1 MLSQVKLYNSSIKKS
16 LLKFTHVKNQ
26 NHIQFFL
33 LIVFLLFTFHV
44 NLSYAQILP
53 DDQEYLRQQQ
63 RANQLREQLEPS
75 PTIQLHP
82 VQTES
87 VRIPESESPCSIIQR
102 VALVGELSEKFQWA
116 LNAASIDDDLSV
128 GRCIGTQGM
137 SVIMRRIQN
146 VILQRGFTTTRVLLA
161 PQNLQSGVLTFTLIP
176 GRINQILFV
185 ESTSSRATLWN
196 AVPAKP
202 GDLLNLRDLE
212 QALENF
218 KRVPTAEADIQ
229 ITPSSSVNAK
239 PGDSDV
245 LIRWSQRLPFRVNL
259 SLDDS
264 GSEYTGK
271 YITATTLSYDH
282 AFALNDLFYS
292 SVIQDVGGGL
302 PGNRGTS
309 GYTLHYSIPLQQ
321 WLISTTTTSN
331 NYHQSVQGLNQVYI
345 YKGNSATSDLRL
357 TRILYRDAR
366 RKLSAGF
373 RLWSRESHNFTDD
386 TEVEVQRRR
395 TNGWEMS
402 VSHQEFLN
410 LGALNFNLAYRR
422 GTGVLNTLRAPE
434 ELFGEGSSRMQII
447 NADASLNYPFSL
459 RRTAFRYTAAWR
471 AQWNLTPLSPE
482 DRFAI
487 GNRYTVRGFDG
498 ERLLTA
504 ERGWTVRQEI
514 AGLIGQTGCEAYAGI
529 DAGQLGGKSSLNLP
543 GTYLAGAVL
552 GIRLRSSGAYLDFFV
567 GKPISRPAA
576 YSSNDLNTGFNLSY
590 SF

>member
-1 MLSQVKLYNSSIKKS
+1 MLDQVELYNSSLKKS
-16 LLKFTHVKNQ
+16 LLKFILVKNQ

-33 LIVFLLFTFHV
+33 LIVFLLFIFHA
-44 NLSYAQILP
+44 NHSYAQILP

-63 RANQLREQLEPS
+63 RTNQLREQLETL
-75 PTIQLHP
+75 PTIQLQP

-87 VRIPESESPCSIIQR
+87 AHIPEAESPCSKIHR
-102 VALVGELSEKFQWA
+102 VALVGELSEKFQWTV
-116 LNAASIDDDLSV
+116 NAASIDDDLSA

-137 SVIMRRIQN
+137 SVIMHRIQN
-146 VILQRGFTTTRVLLA
+146 VILQRGFTTTRILLA
-161 PQNLQSGVLTFTLIP
+161 PQNLQSGVLTLTLIP
-176 GRINQILFV
+176 GRINQIRFV

-196 AVPAKP
+196 AMPAKP

-218 KRVPTAEADIQ
+218 KRVPTADADIQ
-229 ITPSSSVNAK
+229 ITPSNSRNAK

-264 GSEYTGK
+264 GSEFTGK
-271 YITATTLSYDH
+271 YITGTTLSYDH
-282 AFALNDLFYS
+282 TFALNDLFYA
-292 SVIQDVGGGL
+292 SVIQDAGGGL

-309 GYTLHYSIPLQQ
+309 GYTLHYSIPFQR
-321 WLISTTTTSN
+321 WLLSTTTTSN
-331 NYHQSVQGLNQVYI
+331 NYHQSVQGLNQTYV

-357 TRILYRDAR
+357 TRTLYRDAR
-366 RKLSAGF
+366 RKLNAGL
-373 RLWSRESHNFTDD
+373 RLWSRESHNFIDD
-386 TEVEVQRRR
+386 TEIEVQHRR

-410 LGALNFNLAYRR
+410 QGALNFNLAYRR
-422 GTGVLNTLRAPE
+422 GTGVFNSLRAPE
-434 ELFGEGSSRMQII
+434 ELFGEGTSRMQII

-504 ERGWTVRQEI
+504 ERGWVVRQEI
-514 AGLIGQTGCEAYAGI
+514 AALIGQTGCEAYGGI
-529 DAGQLGGKSSLNLP
+529 DTGQLGGQSTLTMP
-543 GTYLAGAVL
+543 GTYLVGAVL
-552 GIRLRSSGAYLDFFV
+552 GVRLRRSAAYLDFFV